1 MALHPALKVIDFFP
15 SYMSV
20 VNVKDEHST
29 CFIYLWQ
36 QQRSE
41 DIYGH
46 SFVFIKKT
54 PCIIT
59 PHHNANVI
67 IPVAEQETQENAIT

>member
-59 PHHNANVI
+59 PHRNANVI